1 MTKRSLVAFALVLAF
16 ATVLFAAEDLS
27 GQWSGSFNTTLD
39 GQSKQDTIHM
49 VLKQNGTELTGTAG
63 PSADQQ
69 WPISNGKI
77 DGGSVT
83 FDVQTPEPLIKFD
96 LKLVEGHLK
105 GGAKAEHEGRS
116 MTAVVDAQRK
126 TD

>member
-1 MTKRSLVAFALVLAF
+1 MTKRSLVAFALMLAF

-49 VLKQNGTELTGTAG
+49 VLKQNGTELTGSAG

-77 DGGSVT
+77 DGASVT

-116 MTAVVDAQRK
+116 MTAVIDAQRK